1 MNEEINEWSNERMIV
16 HPSMNHWA
24 NQWVDQWVGQWV
36 HESMKECRNEWTIG
50 LKWNELSWIEL
61 SWNWLELNRHEMK
74 WIEKNSESLTQWVSG
89 STNQSVN
96 EWTSEWISEGVSQ
109 WKRMKEWT
117 THGWV
122 SYIPRIDIRWYKLFL
137 CWATTTQ
144 CSLSY
149 FFSEL
154 PLFWATSPLTGFCSD
169 LPPSVSFFPELV
181 THFSSRS
188 QYTAFNTF
196 QIQSRTAEGWHY
208 AQKLPFSQPLQCG
221 WQAPAAISRGRRVA
235 ASLTL
240 LHAAVPMRFVT
251 VGCKPA

>member
-1 MNEEINEWSNERMIV
+1 
-16 HPSMNHWA
+16 
-24 NQWVDQWVGQWV
+24 
-36 HESMKECRNEWTIG
+36 MK
-50 LKWNELSWIEL
+50 L
-61 SWNWLELNRHEMK
+61 
-74 WIEKNSESLTQWVSG
+74 IEKNNESLTQWVSG

-154 PLFWATSPLTGFCSD
+154 PPSDRLLLWPASFCE
-169 LPPSVSFFPELV
+169 FFPELV

-221 WQAPAAISRGRRVA
+221 WQAPAAISRGRKVA

-240 LHAAVPMRFVT
+240 LHAAVPMRFVA